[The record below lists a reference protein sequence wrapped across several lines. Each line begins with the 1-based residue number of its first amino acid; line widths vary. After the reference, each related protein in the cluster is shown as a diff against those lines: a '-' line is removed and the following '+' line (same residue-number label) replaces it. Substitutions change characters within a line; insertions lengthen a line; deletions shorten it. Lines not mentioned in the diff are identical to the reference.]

1 MAGKIYHLDELEEF
15 FGADEWRMQIDCVD
29 IWNKYEA
36 KEITLE
42 QFNTEYKNR
51 LLKYKNDIVNLGAD
65 VWNELVPTI
74 NKMNEG
80 KGEETLVPLW
90 EDIYDWADKN
100 DILIKTK

>member
-1 MAGKIYHLDELEEF
+1 MSGKIFHLDELEEF
-15 FGADEWRMQIDCVD
+15 FGADEWRMQIDVTD

-42 QFNTEYKNR
+42 QFNTEYRNR

-74 NKMNEG
+74 NKMNEA
-80 KGEETLVPLW
+80 KDEESLIALW
-90 EDIYDWADKN
+90 ENVYDWADQN
-100 DILIKTK
+100 DVLIKTK